1 MATVDMSKA
10 PYYDSFDPSD
20 NYTKVAAVA
29 DRPLQQ
35 REINELQSQLN
46 YRIKGIGDGIYREGA
61 VISGLDFSL
70 GSVTN
75 GTIAVSLQQGMIYI
89 AGKILATAAT
99 TVTIPSTGDGY
110 VYATYVEEVVT
121 SAEDSSLNDPVS
133 TSVQGADRI
142 RSSISLTAAA
152 VDNTSAIVYHFQDGS
167 LFIDVDTPVSDDIM
181 KTLAQRT
188 QETNGSYRVNGLGLS
203 VDKTQTTD
211 SNVSIIVG
219 DGLAY
224 VRGYRISKVSSS
236 RVSVTP
242 SKTTRQVI
250 NETRSYDASTGT
262 ITLYEAPVANVT
274 SVTAPVS
281 VTETVSRGSGLS
293 DILKNTNVVAIKSI
307 TSQKGTVYG
316 TLDNPATTANPAD
329 VTLQN
334 GNQISWRSGSNT
346 IPTTGSTYQ
355 VTYYYVKTMV
365 VGTDYS
371 LKASSTTNNSS
382 TVPTTDIVF
391 SGMGGDKPVSDVRIA
406 SAVSI
411 TYNFYLA
418 RRDLITL
425 DALGYFHSIQGNPD
439 TISNVTIPTTAND
452 DLSLHIGWVT
462 VYPNSQYAETNDNT
476 VTNLTFG
483 ALQKMQAR
491 IQTIEYNVA
500 TMAQDIV
507 AAQGHDPLSLR
518 GVFSDGF
525 NSYERAD
532 INIFGS
538 VTYNADGSVAS
549 DTRWKEA
556 GSVVPM
562 AAWSFDDAYITLP
575 YQSSTLLDNS
585 VNTLSTGTAPFTNPM
600 QWTGRVITA
609 PYRIT
614 TEVSQLLATG
624 DMSINPYMVYQ
635 VQTGTLALNP
645 AADVWQDTNT
655 VVVNN
660 KIVKNLNV
668 NRYWRHNGNYK
679 TSDSEFVYNNLNNI
693 SWDNVNPNW
702 IQTGFGDS
710 GSGVT
715 DKGRGNSGTING
727 SMVTNGGENT
737 SVTAIPYMRPIE
749 VTFTAKGL
757 RRNADNLYVMFN
769 NIRLSA
775 IPLSPSVVG
784 TQAGT
789 IRADNT
795 GVAMGKFTIPTG
807 QPTGTVDVFVKNDA
821 GDGSSANTTFTS
833 AGTTKTVEQIIN
845 TTFYQVKLTDPLAE
859 SFQFDGDRLVPGV
872 NLYFS
877 AKDTTATAPDVIV
890 QIRSMSD
897 GGTPTQQVLGQ
908 SILKASDIKVS
919 ADSNTA
925 TSFYFDNPVQL
936 DSGSSYALVVI
947 SNSPAYRV
955 FYAKMGDRRLDNNS
969 VLTTNPY
976 DGVMF
981 SSANAQSWTIH
992 QDADLKFDIMVATF
1006 VDGAKSTVLFDPV
1019 NLEDKDGNLPDITV
1033 STLLSALAPTSTVVT
1048 WEYRFILASD
1058 SNSTS
1063 IDDGTHPWYVV
1074 GQTGEFDPNALVR
1087 IIQLRAT
1094 LQASKYISP
1103 RLSTDILNIN
1113 ALVTGTKG
1121 TYVGKNVSMGNTA
1134 GYNTVTVSYKQYAPA
1149 ATTVTPKFLLWHDN
1163 EAVPAD
1169 WQTLDTLKTNHS
1181 ASVTSTVSSQD
1192 VAGYVTVN
1200 HVITLPQ
1207 SYTGAVGFNTFKIR
1221 IDLSTTTQ
1229 FIRPNVKELKVV
1241 LTDE

>member
-10 PYYDSFDPSD
+10 PYYDSFDPKD
-20 NYTKVAAVA
+20 NYTKVGAVA

-46 YRIKGIGDGIYREGA
+46 YRIKGIGDGVYREGA
-61 VISGLDFSL
+61 VISGLGFSL
-70 GSVTN
+70 GPETHGDIQVN
-75 GTIAVSLQQGMIYI
+75 LQAGMIYI
-89 AGKILATAAT
+89 AGQILATAAKS
-99 TVTIPSTGDGY
+99 VTIPAKGDGY

-121 SAEDSSLNDPVS
+121 SAEDPSLNDPVS

-142 RSSISLTAAA
+142 RSSVSLTASS

-167 LFIDVDTPVSDDIM
+167 LFIDTDTPVSDDIM

-188 QETNGSYRVNGLGLS
+188 QETNGSYRVSGLGLS
-203 VDKTQTTD
+203 VDKTQTND
-211 SNVSIIVG
+211 SNVSIVVG
-219 DGLAY
+219 DGVAY
-224 VRGYRISKVSSS
+224 VRGYRIAKIASS
-236 RVSVTP
+236 RVSIKP
-242 SKTTRQVI
+242 AKTTRQVI
-250 NETRSYDASTGT
+250 NETRSYDAITGK

-281 VTETVSRGSGLS
+281 ITETVSRSGGLA
-293 DILKNTNVVAIKSI
+293 DILKKTNVVAIKSI

-316 TLDNPATTANPAD
+316 TLDNPATPSNPAD
-329 VTLQN
+329 VTLQS

-355 VTYYYVKTMV
+355 VTYYYVKTMI

-371 LKASSTTNNSS
+371 LKASSTNNNSN
-382 TVPTTDIVF
+382 VLPTTDIVF
-391 SGMGGDKPVSDVRIA
+391 SGMSGDKPVSDARVA

-425 DALGYFHSIQGNPD
+425 DALGNFHSIAGNPD

-476 VTNLTFG
+476 ITNLTFG
-483 ALQKMQAR
+483 ELQKLQSR
-491 IQTIEYNVA
+491 VQTIEYNVA
-500 TMAQDIV
+500 TMAQDIT

-532 INIFGS
+532 IDIFGS
-538 VTYNADGSVAS
+538 IKYRDSGSVES
-549 DTRWKEA
+549 DTRWREA

-575 YQSSTLLDNS
+575 YQSSTLIDNTI
-585 VNTLSTGTAPFTNPM
+585 NTLTPGTPPFNNPM

-635 VQTGTLALNP
+635 VQTGTLSLNP
-645 AADVWQDTNT
+645 AADVWQDTNS

-679 TSDSEFVYNNLNNI
+679 TSDSEFVYNNVNNI
-693 SWDNVNPNW
+693 SWDSVNPNW
-702 IQTGFGDS
+702 IETGF
-710 GSGVT
+710 
-715 DKGRGNSGTING
+715 GNSGTGVTNRGQNNSGTMHG

-749 VTFTAKGL
+749 ITFKAKGL

-769 NIRLSA
+769 NIRLA
-775 IPLSPSVVG
+775 ALPLSPSVVG

-795 GVAMGKFTIPTG
+795 GVASGKFTIPTG
-807 QPTGTVDVFVKNDA
+807 QPTGTVDVFVKNDV

-877 AKDTTATAPDVIV
+877 AKDTSPTAPDVIV

-897 GGTPTQQVLGQ
+897 GGTPTQHVLGQ
-908 SILKASDIKVS
+908 SILSASQIKVS
-919 ADSNTA
+919 SDSSTA

-955 FYAKMGDRRLDNNS
+955 FYAKMGDRRLDNQA
-969 VLTTNPY
+969 VLSTNPF

-981 SSANAQSWTIH
+981 SSSNAQSWTVH

-1006 VDGAKSTVLFDPV
+1006 LDGAKSTVLFDPV
-1019 NLEDKDGNLPDITV
+1019 TLKGKDGNLPDITV

-1058 SNSTS
+1058 YNSTS
-1063 IDDGTHPWYVV
+1063 IDDGTHPWYTV

-1087 IIQLRAT
+1087 VIQLRAT

-1121 TYVGKNVSMGNTA
+1121 TYVGKSVSMGNKA
-1134 GYNTVTVSYKQYAPA
+1134 GYNTITVSYRQYAPA
-1149 ATTVTPKFLLWHDN
+1149 GTTVTPKFLPWHSN
-1163 EAVPAD
+1163 EAVPSS
-1169 WQTLDTLKTNHS
+1169 WETLDTLKTNHS
-1181 ASVTSTVSSQD
+1181 ATVTSTVSATD

-1200 HVITLPQ
+1200 HVVKLPKP
-1207 SYTGAVGFNTFKIR
+1207 YTGSVGFNMFKIR
-1221 IDLSTTTQ
+1221 LDLSTTTQ